1 MKVLIF
7 GSGGREHA
15 LAWAVKR
22 SEKVTEVV
30 SAPGNGGI
38 AQIARCI
45 PVDLKDLNSMVRV
58 ALAEQPGLTI
68 IGPELPLSLGVVDAL
83 QQRGLRVFGPTK
95 SAAML
100 ESSKG
105 FAKRFLQ
112 RHNIPTANYAVCTTA
127 EELEKAI
134 EIFHPPIVVKAD
146 GLAAG
151 KGVIIC
157 QSRRTAVEA
166 AQGLFTGQLLG
177 EAERQVVIEEFLE
190 GDEVSFLCLSD
201 SAHVTPLVPA
211 QDHKRIGE
219 GDTGPNT
226 GGMGVY
232 STDTLLEPG
241 MTEWI
246 LRHIAEPTIQ
256 GMAQEGTPFA
266 GVLYI
271 GLMMTA
277 RGPQVL
283 EFNARFGDPETQSI
297 LLRLDSDLVEALE
310 ACIDGRLNQTELR
323 WSQGASACVVASSA
337 GYPGSYKTGFP
348 ISGLSAAAR
357 VPGVQIFHSGS
368 AVFGSQ
374 LVTAGGRVLGVTAVA
389 ASLEEALNRA
399 YQAMAEIDFEGMYYR
414 RDIGHRALKRIP

>member
-1 MKVLIF
+1 
-7 GSGGREHA
+7 
-15 LAWAVKR
+15 
-22 SEKVTEVV
+22 
-30 SAPGNGGI
+30 
-38 AQIARCI
+38 
-45 PVDLKDLNSMVRV
+45 
-58 ALAEQPGLTI
+58 
-68 IGPELPLSLGVVDAL
+68 
-83 QQRGLRVFGPTK
+83 
-95 SAAML
+95 ML

-127 EELEKAI
+127 EEVEKAI

-166 AQGLFTGQLLG
+166 AQSLFTGSLLG
-177 EAERQVVIEEFLE
+177 EAEHQVVIEEFLE

-201 SAHVTPLVPA
+201 AKHVTPLVPA

-246 LRHIAEPTIQ
+246 LRHIAEPTVA
-256 GMAQEGTPFA
+256 GMAEEGTPFA

-283 EFNARFGDPETQSI
+283 EFNARFGDPETQAI
-297 LLRLDSDLVEALE
+297 LLRLDSDLVDALE
-310 ACIDGRLNQTELR
+310 ACIDGRLDQTELR

-337 GYPGSYKTGFP
+337 GYPGSYKTRFP

-368 AVFGSQ
+368 ALLGSQ

-389 ASLEEALNRA
+389 ASLEEALDRA
-399 YQAMAEIDFEGMYYR
+399 YQAMAEIEFEGMYYR
-414 RDIGHRALKRIP
+414 RDIGHRALGSAR